1 MTGTRPVRWF
11 SELGVTDALVAGGKG
26 ANLGELSN
34 AGLPVPPG
42 FVLTAEA
49 YLQAIERSGSRQF
62 LARSGVNAPTG
73 DPIALA
79 RLAASLTREIRGI
92 ELPAETVAAI
102 LQAYRR
108 LGRGPVAVRSSATS
122 EDAAGTSFAGMN
134 ETFTNVY
141 TEEELLTCITDC
153 WASTYGAR
161 MIAYRASHGITE
173 EPAIAVVVQSMVDSD
188 RSGVIFSADP
198 RPATPGRVVVEGAFG
213 LGEVVVGGQLIPDT
227 YLLDRRGPRLLE
239 IRIGYKSHKIIR
251 SREGGDLHVALSVKE
266 ATRRVLS
273 DREAIQLAELGLQV
287 ERHYGSAQDLE
298 WAIQGGQ
305 IYLVQSRPITT
316 RRQPQPPAER
326 PDSQP
331 AAIRGQLLTG
341 LGVAPGLASGP
352 VRTLTTPDHAS
363 QFRDGEVL
371 VSTVTSPD
379 WMPIL
384 RRAAG
389 LVTDGGGVT
398 CHAAILSRELGI
410 PSVVGARTATRLLH
424 DGQRITVDGHTG
436 MVAEGDDESRPSVR

>member
-1 MTGTRPVRWF
+1 MTDNGAVRWF
-11 SELGVTDALVAGGKG
+11 CELGVGDAPVAGGKG
-26 ANLGELSN
+26 ANLGELTN

-49 YLQAIERSGSRQF
+49 YLRALALSGRREY
-62 LARSGVNAPTG
+62 LARSVVHAPVD
-73 DPIALA
+73 DPVALA
-79 RLAASLTREIRGI
+79 QLATSLTREIRGI
-92 ELPAETVAAI
+92 ELPADTVAGI

-108 LGRGPVAVRSSATS
+108 LGPVPVAVRSSATS

-141 TEEELLTCITDC
+141 SEQELLTCIADC

-161 MIAYRASHGITE
+161 MIAYRASHGITD

-198 RPATPGRVVVEGAFG
+198 LAETPGRVVVEGAFG

-227 YLLDRRGPRLLE
+227 YFLDRRGPRLVE
-239 IRIGYKSHKIIR
+239 IRIGYKTHKIVR
-251 SREGGDLHVALSVKE
+251 SSEGGDLHVALSVRE

-273 DREAIQLAELGLQV
+273 DTEAIDLAKLGLRV
-287 ERHYGSAQDLE
+287 EQHYGRAQDLE
-298 WAIQGGQ
+298 WAIQSGQ

-316 RRQPQPPAER
+316 RRPESPSEPT
-326 PDSQP
+326 
-331 AAIRGQLLTG
+331 AARASSVRGQLLV
-341 LGVAPGLASGP
+341 GVGVGVGRATGP
-352 VRTLTTPDHAS
+352 VRTLSSPDHAA
-363 QFRDGEVL
+363 QFRDGEIL

-384 RRAAG
+384 RRASA

-424 DGQRITVDGHTG
+424 DGQPVTVDGLTG
-436 MVAEGDDESRPSVR
+436 TIAEG

>member
-1 MTGTRPVRWF
+1 MTGSRPVRWF
-11 SELGVTDALVAGGKG
+11 SELRVTDAQMAGGKG
-26 ANLGELSN
+26 ANLAELSN

-49 YLQAIERSGSRQF
+49 YLQALERSGSRQY
-62 LARSGVNAPTG
+62 LARSVVDAPTD
-73 DPIALA
+73 DPLALA
-79 RLAASLTREIRGI
+79 DLAASLTREIRRI
-92 ELPAETVAAI
+92 DLPAETEAAI

-108 LGRGPVAVRSSATS
+108 LGHGPVAVRSSATS

-141 TEEELLTCITDC
+141 TEDELLTCITEC

-161 MIAYRASHGITE
+161 MIAYRASHGITD

-188 RSGVIFSADP
+188 RSGVIFTADP
-198 RPATPGRVVVEGAFG
+198 RPGAVGRVVVEGAFG

-227 YLLDRRGPRLLE
+227 YMLDRRGPRLLE

-251 SREGGDLHVALSVKE
+251 SREGGDLHVALSVRE

-273 DREAIQLAELGLQV
+273 DPEAIELAELGLQV

-305 IYLVQSRPITT
+305 IYLVQSRPITA
-316 RRQPQPPAER
+316 RRQPSPSAEPR
-326 PDSQP
+326 
-331 AAIRGQLLTG
+331 AAVGGAIRGQLLD
-341 LGVAPGLASGP
+341 GVGAAPGLANGP
-352 VRTLTTPDHAS
+352 VRSLSSPDHADR
-363 QFRDGEVL
+363 FRDGDVL

-379 WMPIL
+379 WMPT
-384 RRAAG
+384 AAG
-389 LVTDGGGVT
+389 
-398 CHAAILSRELGI
+398 
-410 PSVVGARTATRLLH
+410 
-424 DGQRITVDGHTG
+424 
-436 MVAEGDDESRPSVR
+436 